1 MIPLQVLLD
10 GDNCWPDLK
19 PPPNGKG
26 FTEGKFVGI
35 ARLRKGTTSGNS
47 TVTVRI
53 ELPDGQT
60 VLAETTLAL
69 LNGALTAFNAAEAVG
84 R

>member
-10 GDNCWPDLK
+10 GDNCWPELK
-19 PPPNGKG
+19 EKG
-26 FTEGKFVGI
+26 FVEGQFVGI
-35 ARLRKGTTSGNS
+35 ARLRKGTISGKS

-60 VLAETTLAL
+60 VLAQTTLAL
-69 LNGALTAFNAAEAVG
+69 LDNALPAFNTAERAG